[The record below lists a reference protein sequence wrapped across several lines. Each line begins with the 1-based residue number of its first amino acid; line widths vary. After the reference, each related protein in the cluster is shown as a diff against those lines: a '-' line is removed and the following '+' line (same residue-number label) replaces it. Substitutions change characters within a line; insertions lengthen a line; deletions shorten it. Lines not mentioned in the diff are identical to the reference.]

1 MKNAK
6 LIGKKYQY
14 LCNFIVDRLKRINIE
29 ENIEQKYKKSQKN
42 DFTRFAIINDHLTY
56 NFNSI
61 FTYFIF
67 YQ

>member
-42 DFTRFAIINDHLTY
+42 DFTTVLEKLIYISLYKCSIGRIN
-56 NFNSI
+56 
-61 FTYFIF
+61 
-67 YQ
+67 